1 MVATASAADLKARY
15 PEFTPVDDA
24 LITLVIAEAAPM
36 IDDGWEVSD
45 QKPGILALAAHLLSM
60 EGWPKRSALPA
71 GSPVPATAGRQVL
84 MRKVGDVTTQYAQ
97 TGSASGGGPS
107 GLLSQLTLTPYGN
120 RFRQLLKLN
129 APAIALV

>member
-1 MVATASAADLKARY
+1 MVAVATAADLKARY
-15 PEFTPVDDA
+15 PEFTPVDNG
-24 LITLVIAEAAPM
+24 LVTLVIAEAAPM
-36 IDDGWEVSD
+36 VDDGWEVSD

-60 EGWPKRSALPA
+60 EGWPKRAGLPA

-97 TGSASGGGPS
+97 SGGAGSGSS
-107 GLLSQLTLTPYGN
+107 GLVSSLTLTPYGN

>member
-15 PEFTPVDDA
+15 PEFTNVDNA
-24 LITLVIAEAAPM
+24 LVTLVIAEAAPM
-36 IDDGWEVSD
+36 VDDGWEPSD
-45 QKPGILALAAHLLSM
+45 QKPGIIALAAHLLSM
-60 EGWPKRSALPA
+60 EGWPKRAVLPA

-97 TGSASGGGPS
+97 SGGSADGSS
-107 GLLSQLTLTPYGN
+107 GLISQLTLTPYGN

>member
-15 PEFTPVDDA
+15 PEFTPVNDD
-24 LITLVIAEAAPM
+24 LVNLVIAEAAPM
-36 IDDGWEVSD
+36 VDDGWETQD
-45 QKPGILALAAHLLSM
+45 QKPGIIALAAHLLSM
-60 EGWPKRSALPA
+60 EGWPKRAALPA

-97 TGSASGGGPS
+97 TGATAGSGSS
-107 GLLSQLTLTPYGN
+107 GLISQLTLTPYGI